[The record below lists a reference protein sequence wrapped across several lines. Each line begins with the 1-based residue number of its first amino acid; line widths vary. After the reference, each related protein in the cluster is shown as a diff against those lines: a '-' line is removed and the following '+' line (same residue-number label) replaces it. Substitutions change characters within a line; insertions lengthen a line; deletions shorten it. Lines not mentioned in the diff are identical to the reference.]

1 MAVARGRISGGAYW
15 PALPL
20 RGPQHGEAAPPE
32 GGVERAQMRPHLCG
46 HQPSLHSIRPCS
58 DIRARFMKGGG
69 TCVCVFERV
78 NIGWFVVESSVGCF
92 FAL

>member
-1 MAVARGRISGGAYW
+1 MAVARGRVSGGAYW

-69 TCVCVFERV
+69 TFVCVCLKE
-78 NIGWFVVESSVGCF
+78 
-92 FAL
+92 